1 MTVCAHTDRA
11 VYELILRG
19 YVFRKGQM
27 KIAVFKLYQVCV
39 YLLLLLADTKHSSG
53 NHPLNS
59 LNNS

>member
-39 YLLLLLADTKHSSG
+39 YLLLLADTKHSSG
-53 NHPLNS
+53 KPSPLQS
-59 LNNS
+59 K